1 MKQLLKKLLGESA
14 TETPHA
20 HAEAL
25 SVAQL
30 LLEIARA
37 DQATEPV
44 ELAAIRAHLRAAY
57 ALTDAELDEVVTRAA
72 EKVERSISMADSLK
86 QVNQALDPERKA
98 QLMRALWQV
107 AYADGRIDPHE
118 EAMLRRLADLL
129 YVPHSVFI
137 REKLGVIDGAGGH
150 G

>member
-1 MKQLLKKLLGESA
+1 MKFGLGKWFGVQPPS
-14 TETPHA
+14 TQPHD
-20 HAEAL
+20 EAL
-25 SVAQL
+25 AVAQL

-37 DQATEPV
+37 DLATEPA
-44 ELAAIRAHLRAAY
+44 ELAAIRAHLQQAY
-57 ALTDAELDEVVTRAA
+57 ALSDAQLDPLMAHAQRQ
-72 EKVERSISMADSLK
+72 VEQSVSMADSLK
-86 QVNQALDPERKA
+86 QVNAALDPPRKA

-137 REKLGVIDGAGGH
+137 REKLGVAEGPRH